1 MFYEQL
7 RKACKSNHTSITAVL
22 KKIGLGTA
30 NGTYW
35 KNGSAPS
42 SDTVVQLAELLNVS
56 TDYLLLGKE
65 DLNGNNISNSTIG
78 AVGNN
83 SSGTV
88 TINNNSI
95 PDDLKAED
103 TEFYTQE
110 QNISDITKEI
120 IKVSES
126 LPMRERV
133 KLLSVIYDFEENYRK
148 SNT

>member
-7 RKACKSNHTSITAVL
+7 RKACKSNHTSVTAVL
-22 KKIGLGTA
+22 KRIGLGTA

-56 TDYLLLGKE
+56 TDYLLLGKD

-83 SSGTV
+83 SSRTI
-88 TINNNSI
+88 TINNNPI
-95 PDDLKAED
+95 PKEEKSENEEICI
-103 TEFYTQE
+103 TEQDV
-110 QNISDITKEI
+110 SDITKEI
-120 IKVSES
+120 IKISES
-126 LPMRERV
+126 LPIRERV
-133 KLLSVIYDFEENYRK
+133 KLLSVIYDFEENYHK

>member
-7 RKACKSNHTSITAVL
+7 RKACKSNHTSVTAVL
-22 KKIGLGTA
+22 KRIGLGTA

-56 TDYLLLGKE
+56 TDYLLLGKD

-78 AVGNN
+78 ALGNN

-88 TINNNSI
+88 NPI
-95 PDDLKAED
+95 PKEEKSENEEIYM
-103 TEFYTQE
+103 TEQYV
-110 QNISDITKEI
+110 SDITKEI
-120 IKVSES
+120 IKISES

-133 KLLSVIYDFEENYRK
+133 KLLGVIYDFEENYHN